1 MDPNERG
8 GSLKLETVDEIIALR
23 VSDLV
28 QEEALPNK
36 VTVLLG
42 KPEQTPGIQDG
53 YCPYQ
58 IKGARSEK
66 V

>member
-28 QEEALPNK
+28 QEEA
-36 VTVLLG
+36 
-42 KPEQTPGIQDG
+42 PEQTPGIQDG